1 MGAASHGDPIVAWA
15 CATSPQT
22 DSGVL
27 GASTSTRLDLGDAVS
42 QNLATYGNMQSDTE
56 STAPFALRLT
66 GLLTG
71 RTRFAGTLYAA
82 PFVDC
87 GRFDFL
93 SHVDL

>member
-1 MGAASHGDPIVAWA
+1 MGLRYV
-15 CATSPQT
+15 PQT

-42 QNLATYGNMQSDTE
+42 LNLATYGNVQSDTE
-56 STAPFALRLT
+56 STAPFALHIT
-66 GLLTG
+66 GLSKG
-71 RTRFAGTLYAA
+71 RTRFGGTLYAA

-93 SHVDL
+93 SRVDL